1 MKILIVEDDHKLA
14 DFLMRGLNS
23 EGYSTDR
30 VSSIKE
36 ALSYIRQHRPNL
48 IILDRLLD
56 DGDGLQVC
64 RDIRHLKIPCKILM
78 LSALSDVD
86 DRVLGLRTG
95 ADDYLGKPFHFE
107 ELLARIEALTQR
119 HHFEQVKNELT
130 IADLRFDLDLL
141 EVSRADK
148 AIELTAKELKIIEML
163 MRNPNRVMS
172 RERILNHVWGILE
185 DPSTNIVDVY
195 MARLRRKIDDDFDI
209 KLIKTR
215 RGLGYLMDAKS
226 TTNDLTD

>member
-14 DFLMRGLNS
+14 DFLTRGLAA
-23 EGYSTDR
+23 EGYATDR
-30 VSSIKE
+30 VSSIKD
-36 ALSYIRQHRPNL
+36 ALSYIRHYQPSL
-48 IILDRLLD
+48 VLLDRLLD

-119 HHFEQVKNELT
+119 NHFEQVKNELT
-130 IADLRFDLDLL
+130 IADLCLDLDRL
-141 EVSRADK
+141 EVFRADQS
-148 AIELTAKELKIIEML
+148 IDLTAKELKIIEML
-163 MRNPNRVMS
+163 MRNPSRVMS

-195 MARLRRKIDDDFDI
+195 MARLRRKIDDGFDV
-209 KLIKTR
+209 KLLKTR
-215 RGLGYLMDAKS
+215 RGLGYLIDAKPTES
-226 TTNDLTD
+226 DPSE

>member
-64 RDIRHLKIPCKILM
+64 RDMRHLKIPCKILM

-195 MARLRRKIDDDFDI
+195 MARLRRKIDDDFDV

>member
-14 DFLMRGLNS
+14 DFLTRGLTS

-30 VSSIKE
+30 ASSIKD
-36 ALSYIRQHRPNL
+36 ALSYVRQYQPDL

-64 RDIRHLKIPCKILM
+64 RDIRHLKIPSKILM
-78 LSALSDVD
+78 LSALSDVE

-119 HHFEQVKNELT
+119 NHFEQVKNELI

-141 EVSRADK
+141 EVSRANQS
-148 AIELTAKELKIIEML
+148 IELTAKELKIIEML

-195 MARLRRKIDDDFDI
+195 MARLRRKIDDGFDV

-215 RGLGYLMDAKS
+215 RGLGYLIDAKS
-226 TTNDLTD
+226 TESNLST

>member
-14 DFLMRGLNS
+14 DFLTRGLTA
-23 EGYSTDR
+23 EGYATDR
-30 VSSIKE
+30 VSSIKD
-36 ALSYIRQHRPNL
+36 ALSYIRHYQPSL
-48 IILDRLLD
+48 ILLDRLLD

-64 RDIRHLKIPCKILM
+64 RDIRHLKVPCKILM

-119 HHFEQVKNELT
+119 NHFEQAKNELV
-130 IADLRFDLDLL
+130 IADLCLDLDRL
-141 EVSRADK
+141 EVSRADQS
-148 AIELTAKELKIIEML
+148 IDLTAKELKIIEML
-163 MRNPNRVMS
+163 MRNPGRVMS

-195 MARLRRKIDDDFDI
+195 MARLRRKIDDGFEI

-215 RGLGYLMDAKS
+215 RGLGYLIDAKS
-226 TTNDLTD
+226 TESNPSE

>member
-14 DFLMRGLNS
+14 DFLTRGLTA
-23 EGYSTDR
+23 EDYATDR
-30 VSSIKE
+30 VSSIKD
-36 ALSYIRQHRPNL
+36 ALSYIRHYQPSL
-48 IILDRLLD
+48 ILLDRLLD

-64 RDIRHLKIPCKILM
+64 RDIRHLKVPCKILM

-119 HHFEQVKNELT
+119 NHFEQAKNELV
-130 IADLRFDLDLL
+130 IADLCLDLDRL
-141 EVSRADK
+141 EVSRADQS
-148 AIELTAKELKIIEML
+148 IDLTAKELKIIEML
-163 MRNPNRVMS
+163 MRNPGRVMS

-195 MARLRRKIDDDFDI
+195 MARLRRKIDDGFEI

-215 RGLGYLMDAKS
+215 RGLGYLIDAKS
-226 TTNDLTD
+226 TESNPSE